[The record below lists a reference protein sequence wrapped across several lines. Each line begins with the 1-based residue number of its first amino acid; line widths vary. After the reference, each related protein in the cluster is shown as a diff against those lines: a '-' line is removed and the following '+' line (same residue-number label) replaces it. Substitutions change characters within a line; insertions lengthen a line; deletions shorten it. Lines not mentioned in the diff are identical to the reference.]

1 MAKRSVFTDRQL
13 QDYIDG
19 RLSERDRASVAA
31 YLLAHPDVA
40 AEVETV
46 RRQSEALRALGQEI
60 LDEPVPERLR
70 EVLRRPLAPP
80 RTEPEPEEPRV
91 ARPRAE
97 PPPEEPR
104 VARAEPEPEELRV
117 APPRRRR
124 APNFLEAAAAIL
136 LLCAGVGLGW
146 LAHGIA
152 QPAPSPEDRLLAQ
165 MAYAYGLY
173 GARDYPVAFPPE
185 RADDFVGWIGRSF
198 QREVRPPDLA
208 DFGYRYRGGRVI
220 PTAGTRIGLFQFEHP
235 ENAGLAVFFW
245 TADTRP
251 EIIRALD
258 AHEDIAARFWNADG
272 LNFAVVSD
280 RTNQTLQ
287 PAADAV
293 FAFYQ
298 QDLAVR

>member
-1 MAKRSVFTDRQL
+1 MRATAWSTTAESVPQSRVMAKRSVFTDRQL

-136 LLCAGVGLGW
+136 LLCAGVGLG
-146 LAHGIA
+146 
-152 QPAPSPEDRLLAQ
+152 
-165 MAYAYGLY
+165 
-173 GARDYPVAFPPE
+173 
-185 RADDFVGWIGRSF
+185 
-198 QREVRPPDLA
+198 
-208 DFGYRYRGGRVI
+208 
-220 PTAGTRIGLFQFEHP
+220 
-235 ENAGLAVFFW
+235 
-245 TADTRP
+245 
-251 EIIRALD
+251 
-258 AHEDIAARFWNADG
+258 
-272 LNFAVVSD
+272 
-280 RTNQTLQ
+280 
-287 PAADAV
+287 
-293 FAFYQ
+293 
-298 QDLAVR
+298 